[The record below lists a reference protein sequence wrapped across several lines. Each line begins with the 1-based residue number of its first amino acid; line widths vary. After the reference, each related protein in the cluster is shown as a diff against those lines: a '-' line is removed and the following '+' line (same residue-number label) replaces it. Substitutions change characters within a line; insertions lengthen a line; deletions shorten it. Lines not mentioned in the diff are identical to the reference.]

1 MPSKAALGPLTR
13 IAEKGPRTVPL
24 RGPAMP
30 KSHSQTSDPRQ
41 NGACATAAHPAD
53 SPKRA
58 VELPIRQKLR
68 SHLNW
73 MRHFRSACVR
83 IALQFAP

>member
-30 KSHSQTSDPRQ
+30 KSHSQTSDP
-41 NGACATAAHPAD
+41 C
-53 SPKRA
+53 PKRGLRDHR
-58 VELPIRQKLR
+58 LPSRLPEKG
-68 SHLNW
+68 
-73 MRHFRSACVR
+73 V
-83 IALQFAP
+83 